1 MIVKPVIIQGT
12 VQNSQNATNVKH
24 AENIKPAVEQAN
36 LAATTQKEVKMKSEN
51 VIRKDNINKEQKK
64 FDAKEKGSNEYV
76 KVKVK
81 VKKRLNDEG
90 EEKDRDNE
98 QVNEQI
104 KVKSKSGFDMK
115 I

>member
-81 VKKRLNDEG
+81 EKKRVDDEG
-90 EEKDRDNE
+90 EQKDQNKV
-98 QVNEQI
+98 QV